1 MVLSGIHRCLALGST
16 SPLDWKLPE
25 SWDHVILSTTVA
37 LVSDTVPGTQLKL
50 TYQARSTL
58 KKPAY
63 FKEEVL

>member
-1 MVLSGIHRCLALGST
+1 MLSRIHRCLALGSA

-37 LVSDTVPGTQLKL
+37 PVSNTVPGTQLKL
-50 TYQARSTL
+50 TYQAQSTL

-63 FKEEVL
+63 FIEEVL